1 MNPINLTP
9 ETAPVLLC
17 EHCDFECSR
26 PSDWN
31 RHLLTRKHK
40 IRVNPIS
47 FTQKKAPYNVCK
59 NCDFECCKKSDW
71 MRHLN
76 TEKHKLLENL
86 HSTHVTHENGYLCV
100 CSKSYKHISSLYTH
114 KKTCNFIAAVPQQN
128 DLSALTNLVIEV
140 MKTNTELQKQM
151 FDLCKSSTTN
161 NNNIQTTNSNNMSN
175 NKTFNLQFFLNE
187 TCKNAMN
194 MVDFVQTL
202 EVQLADLESVGEL
215 GFVNGI
221 ANLII
226 KNLNALEE
234 CERPVHCSDLKRET
248 IYVKEDNKWEKE
260 GADNLMMKKAIR
272 QIVFKNTKMLPT
284 WKKKY
289 PECSQSTSVRSD
301 QYSYMVIEAMGG
313 SGDNDDEK
321 ANKIV
326 SKIAKEIL
334 IRK

>member
-1 MNPINLTP
+1 MTTNS
-9 ETAPVLLC
+9 AVC
-17 EHCDFECSR
+17 FECETCNYETS
-26 PSDWN
+26 
-31 RHLLTRKHK
+31 RKH
-40 IRVNPIS
+40 
-47 FTQKKAPYNVCK
+47 
-59 NCDFECCKKSDW
+59 DFD
-71 MRHLN
+71 RHMLSI
-76 TEKHKLLENL
+76 KHKKTTKGLQNI
-86 HSTHVTHENGYLCV
+86 SYDCSN
-100 CSKSYKHISSLYTH
+100 CSKTYKHHSSLWNH
-114 KKTCNFIAAVPQQN
+114 KKTCNFIAAAPQNN

-161 NNNIQTTNSNNMSN
+161 NNNIQSNSNNMSN

-248 IYVKEDNKWEKE
+248 IYVKEDDKWEKE
-260 GADNLMMKKAIR
+260 GAENLMMKKAIR

-289 PECSQSTSVRSD
+289 PECSQSTSARSD
-301 QYSYMVIEAMGG
+301 QYSHIVIEAMGG
-313 SGDNDDEK
+313 SGDNDEEK

>member
-17 EHCDFECSR
+17 EYCHFECSR

-47 FTQKKAPYNVCK
+47 FTQKKTPSNVCK
-59 NCDFECCKKSDW
+59 NCDFECGKKSDW

-161 NNNIQTTNSNNMSN
+161 NNNIQSNSNNMSN

-202 EVQLADLESVGEL
+202 EVQLADLESVGEM

-260 GADNLMMKKAIR
+260 GADNLMMKKAIQ

-313 SGDNDDEK
+313 SGDNDEEK

>member
-1 MNPINLTP
+1 
-9 ETAPVLLC
+9 
-17 EHCDFECSR
+17 
-26 PSDWN
+26 
-31 RHLLTRKHK
+31 
-40 IRVNPIS
+40 
-47 FTQKKAPYNVCK
+47 
-59 NCDFECCKKSDW
+59 

-86 HSTHVTHENGYLCV
+86 HSTNVTHENGYLCV

-114 KKTCNFIAAVPQQN
+114 KKTCSFIAAVPQQN

-161 NNNIQTTNSNNMSN
+161 NNIQSNSNNMSN

-260 GADNLMMKKAIR
+260 GAENLMMKKAIR

-289 PECSQSTSVRSD
+289 PECSQSTSARSD

-313 SGDNDDEK
+313 SGDNDEEK